1 MKKNALSLT
10 KELIKIPSTQDNPQ
24 ALYKALGV
32 AEGVLSEFTIEH
44 FEKNGKPSLLAF
56 VGEQRPD
63 KFKIILN
70 GHLDVVPGK
79 DHHYQP
85 VIQGD
90 RLFGVG
96 ALDMKASVGCLITVF
111 SAVAKQVGYPLGLQL
126 VTDEEI
132 GGFAGTKHQIE
143 QGVNAE
149 FVIAAEPTNLNIV
162 HQAKGILQ
170 LKITARGKTA
180 HGAYPWRGQ
189 NAIWQMHRL
198 LNTLQSKFP
207 QPTQEG
213 WATTVNLSRIETSNT
228 SFNKIPDDCTV
239 WLDIRFVP
247 EDEEKLIGKVK
258 TLLSN
263 NFELEIAVQE
273 PAMHVDQ
280 NNHFIQDL
288 MKITERVVEKRVT
301 LYGANGSSDARHF
314 TRVGIDGIEF
324 GPVGANI
331 GADDEWVSIKSF
343 GQYCQILKQFLQSQ
357 N

>member
-213 WATTVNLSRIETSNT
+213 WVTTVNLSRIETSNT

-263 NFELEIAVQE
+263 NFELEIAVLE

-331 GADDEWVSIKSF
+331 GADDEWVSIKSL